1 MLFAPFAPDAHGS
14 SVDALVRPAR
24 TGDLTACATLSQRR
38 NGGDVDAWFG
48 RLAVDLEDPE
58 AHLVV
63 AEVDGHIAGH
73 ATARW
78 LAFAADLARNVEDG
92 WYLTGL
98 LVDPEHRRGGIG
110 RRLVQARLDW
120 LASRAVSVWYFAAA
134 TNPASIALHEP
145 FGFTEVTRD
154 FVVPGISF
162 RGGEG
167 VLCRRSGSASV
178 APTFALTRHS

>member
-1 MLFAPFAPDAHGS
+1 MLFAPYAPQAHGS
-14 SVDALVRPAR
+14 SVDALVRPAA
-24 TGDLTACATLSQRR
+24 TADLQACALLSQNR
-38 NGGDVDAWFG
+38 NGGELDTWFG

-58 AHLVV
+58 AKLLV
-63 AEVDGHIAGH
+63 AEVDRRVAGH
-73 ATARW
+73 AVARW
-78 LAFAADLARNVEDG
+78 LSFDHRLARNLTDG

-98 LVDPEHRRGGIG
+98 LVDPRHRRAGLG

-120 LASRAVSVWYFAAA
+120 LAPRAASVWYFAAA

-154 FVVPGISF
+154 FVVPGVTF

-167 VLCRRSGSASV
+167 VLFRRATPG
-178 APTFALTRHS
+178 FAGPSE